1 MKLVRNSIWFIFLL
15 ILTTGCSNIATP
27 LSDGEMMFWKVSDSD
42 SSVYLLGSMHFG
54 RADFYPLPD
63 VIEQAYQESELLGVE
78 LDMLNIDPAVMQAL
92 VLQNMLYTDG
102 TTLRDHVS
110 EETMNLLEEY
120 FATKGVSLQS
130 FGNMTAG
137 MITMTISQ
145 LEAESAGLLPEYGID
160 MHFLRKAKLDGKEI
174 LEFETIQS
182 QLDLL
187 FNDDEELI
195 EGLLLKTLKEA
206 EEYEEMLNSMATIWK
221 TGDAQAMN
229 TLLTT
234 YETPEEK
241 LYIEALFGDR
251 DAKMTATIEHLL
263 KDNVKAFVILGA
275 GHFVTDDGII
285 NRLFGTRRYEIIKY

>member
-1 MKLVRNSIWFIFLL
+1 MKLIRNSIWVVMLL
-15 ILTTGCSNIATP
+15 ILTVSCSNVSTP
-27 LSDGEMMFWKVSDSD
+27 LSNGEMMFWRVSDND

-63 VIEQAYQESELLGVE
+63 VIEQAYQDSELLGVE
-78 LDMLNIDPAVMQAL
+78 LDMLNIDATMMQAL

-102 TTLRDHVS
+102 TTLKDHVN
-110 EETMNLLEEY
+110 EETMALLEEY
-120 FATKGVSLQS
+120 FASKGISLDS

-160 MHFLRKAKLDGKEI
+160 MHFLTKAKQDEKEI
-174 LEFETIQS
+174 LEFETVQS

-187 FNDDEELI
+187 FNENEELV
-195 EGLLLKTLKEA
+195 EGLLRKTLKEA
-206 EEYEEMLNSMATIWK
+206 EEYEDILNSMATIWK
-221 TGDAQAMN
+221 TGDALAMN
-229 TLLTT
+229 ALLTT
-234 YETPEEK
+234 YETQEEK

-251 DAKMTATIEHLL
+251 DANMTATIEYLL
-263 KDNVKAFVILGA
+263 EDNIEAFVILGA

-285 NRLFGTRRYEIIKY
+285 NRLFRTRRYDIIKY